1 VDCDGT
7 WCRHHHNPAEAKW
20 RWRGKEQLSEE
31 SGLAEMVDIAGIKSA
46 LTSWMIVFK
55 RDFFTA

>member
-31 SGLAEMVDIAGIKSA
+31 SGLAEMVDIAGIQ
-46 LTSWMIVFK
+46 K
-55 RDFFTA
+55 RVDLLDDCIEA